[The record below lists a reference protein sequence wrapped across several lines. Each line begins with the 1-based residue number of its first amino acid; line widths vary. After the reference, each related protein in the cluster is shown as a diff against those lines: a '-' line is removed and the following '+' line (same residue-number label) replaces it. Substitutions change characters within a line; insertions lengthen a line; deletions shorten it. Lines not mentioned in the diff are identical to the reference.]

1 MDILT
6 KRQKDIL
13 QYTFLLFLIILT
25 TYLVCTNLNMN
36 ILPNVIKIIN
46 LKYITLGFA
55 CILMY
60 IILEAYIIEIILKSI
75 HKTKSKSLGFNIA
88 TMGLYYNLVTPLASG
103 SQPMQI
109 YALTKSKVPGSEA
122 TAVIVNKTVVFQT
135 VVTIYCGILLFNNY
149 VYLEK
154 GANSIIIL
162 VVTGMI
168 MNILTL
174 SFGMLIIY
182 SPKKT
187 KTIVNLALNILKKI
201 KIFKGLENK
210 QENVN
215 KFIDEYNYSIKLFL
229 NDKKSLIKSLVFTV
243 IQLTLYFSIA
253 YCIYKSLSLSSQS
266 YRQMLILQAFLYMAV
281 SPVPTPG
288 NVGANEIVFFT
299 IFKNVIPR
307 DLLGYSI
314 FLYGI
319 FIYYFILLFCGIF
332 TIRYHYKMK
341 KINKNEVSV
350 TLAHKK

>member
-1 MDILT
+1 MHILT

-25 TYLVCTNLNMN
+25 TYLVCTNLNIN
-36 ILPNVIKIIN
+36 ILSKIIKIIN
-46 LKYITLGFA
+46 IKYIMLGFA

-60 IILEAYIIEIILKSI
+60 IILEAYIIKIILNSI
-75 HKTKSKSLGFNIA
+75 HHTKSKSLSFNIG

-109 YALTKSKVPGSEA
+109 YALTKSKVPGSKA
-122 TAVIVNKTVVFQT
+122 TAVIVNKTVIFQT
-135 VVTIYCGILLFNNY
+135 VVTIYCGILLLNHY

-154 GANSIIIL
+154 ELNSVIIL
-162 VVTGMI
+162 VATGMI
-168 MNILTL
+168 MNVLAL
-174 SFGMLIIY
+174 SFGILIIY

-187 KTIVNLALNILKKI
+187 KKIVNLALNILKKI

-210 QENVN
+210 QKNVN
-215 KFIDEYNYSIKLFL
+215 QFIDEYNYSIKLFL
-229 NDKKSLIKSLVFTV
+229 NDKKSLIKSLVFTF

-253 YCIYKSLSLSSQS
+253 YCVYRSLSLNSQS
-266 YRQMLILQAFLYMAV
+266 YGNMITLQAFLYMAV

-288 NVGANEIVFFT
+288 NVGANEIAFFT
-299 IFKNVIPR
+299 IFKDVIPK
-307 DLLGYSI
+307 DLLGYSV

-332 TIRYHYKMK
+332 TIRYHYKIK
-341 KINKNEVSV
+341 KINKNIS
-350 TLAHKK
+350 